1 MPELQH
7 HFRLGKM
14 NKDLDERLVNNGE
27 YRDALNIEIASSE
40 GSDVGS
46 VQNILG
52 NTIENVNVYNSDT
65 QAYTYWNSFN
75 SSTNTNY
82 LGLVNAKCIGS
93 VRDTENEKLYWFIA
107 STTADCIVEFN
118 QLTKEINPILVDTQN
133 VLKFSKTNLITG
145 INILE
150 GLMFWTDNLTEPKK
164 INISKFRKASNNVF
178 THTQIN
184 GGNFIEDHI
193 TLIKKSPLVAP
204 TIAMSKSK
212 RGGIIESSTSAK
224 FTTAAGEPMP
234 TTTAAI
240 SLTFTPAPNFKAGD
254 SIILSTSEDDANF
267 VDEIEV
273 RVKILSKV
281 SNSTF
286 SVKLQSVA
294 ETTPTEFTTWKA
306 VLELDDP
313 LFEFKF
319 PRFAYRYKYEDGEYS
334 CYSPFSEIAFL
345 ADEFDYSP
353 KKGYNLGMKNNVRSL
368 TVSDFIPSDIPYDV
382 KEVDILYKESNSNNV
397 YTVKTVD
404 TDDEEWTN
412 DALVIE
418 SEIIYAAIPGNQLLR
433 PWDNVPLKAK
443 AQEVIGNRLIFGNYT
458 QNYNLIDSNNQ
469 VIKPKFDV
477 NIQQDTSKIVTVK
490 SPAESIKSLRTY
502 QLGIV
507 YKDKYGRETPVLTDD
522 SGSKKLP
529 KKAAD
534 NYNQIKVKLTNP
546 TRPDWA
552 THFKYF
558 VKESSNEYYNLA
570 MDRWYNAEDDN
581 VWLSFPSSERNK
593 VQEDRFIILKKKH
606 DDDAFVQEE
615 AKYKVISISNEAPDF
630 LKETKKSKGTMTTNF
645 QSTGFPQKDFQFV
658 DIDHT
663 EFETETFGVGEGTNP
678 EIISQQDLFIRFKA
692 GSNRS
697 KYYDVVN
704 FAKLAGPERYRIT
717 IDGSFKEDVSF
728 AGTFASPASGLQ
740 IEIAQKIIERK
751 PEFTGRFFVKVYKDQ
766 ALTDNILTDK
776 QQQTSFSI
784 IAKTTVFRIKASPNS
799 KSFWRNKDKGN
810 GDIGAGWFID
820 NNNGYRY
827 HTAGGGTIDP
837 LSTLEGKVAGA
848 QGSGYGVVAGKKTIS
863 ISYHWFGPTIQKS
876 AWDGYWK
883 AFPGNN
889 TDVELQWVDMVN
901 AMETDGSKFRFSADP
916 DGTVYEIKKHLRTHI
931 AAYKSSGN
939 RGKLGSMRVVRFTLA
954 LDKPIK
960 WSPETQVT
968 GIDSK
973 ANATGLEFLSPYQD
987 NAEFT
992 SDNPAIWET
1001 EPLEDVGLDLYYE
1014 ASPAYPIADHNL
1026 EKTLPWSNCFSF
1038 GNGVESNRIR
1048 DDFNAVQIDKG
1059 AKVSTILAEQ
1069 YKQEVKKTGLI
1080 FSDIFNSTSGINR
1093 TNQFLIAEP
1102 ITKDLNPYYGGIQK
1116 LYSRT
1121 RDGDLITLCEDKSL
1135 KILADKDAL
1144 YNADGN
1150 ANLTSVNR
1158 VLGQAIPYVGEF
1170 GISKNPESFAQFGF
1184 RSYWVDK
1191 NRGVVL
1197 RLSNDGLEPISKKG
1211 MADFFKDNLAAS
1223 SSVIGSFDNTKS
1235 AYHITLNN
1243 KTVTYKE
1250 TVSGWTTRASFLQE
1264 NGISLN
1270 NKFYSF
1276 KDGNIWAHYTNPL
1289 RNNFY
1294 GTQYNSSIKLLI
1306 NDAPS
1311 VVKSFTAL
1319 NYEGS
1324 QAVQYTYDIDSGDGE
1339 TDSQTKTKSGWFVN
1353 SITTDQQT
1361 GSIREFKNKEGKW
1374 FNYIKGDTTTLS
1386 NLDTKEFSV
1395 QGIGNPSVVGA
1406 LTPQYVITVTDTGD
1420 QD

>member
-1 MPELQH
+1 MPELKH

-27 YRDALNIEIASSE
+27 YRDALNIEVDSSE

-52 NTIENVNVYNSDT
+52 NTIENVNTYNSDT
-65 QAYTYWNSFN
+65 LAYTYWGSSF
-75 SSTNTNY
+75 
-82 LGLVNAKCIGS
+82 GLSNATCIG
-93 VRDTENEKLYWFIA
+93 VIRDTENEKIYWFVT
-107 STTADCIVEFN
+107 SDTADCIIEFN
-118 QLTKEINPILVDTQN
+118 QITKEITPILVDTQSILN
-133 VLKFSKTNLITG
+133 FSSTNLITG

-150 GLMFWTDNLTEPKK
+150 GLLFWTDNLHEPKK
-164 INISKFRKASNNVF
+164 INISTFKTASNNTF

-184 GGNFIEDHI
+184 SGNFIEDHI
-193 TLIKKSPLVAP
+193 TLIKKSPLNAP
-204 TIAMSKSK
+204 TIAMSLSK
-212 RGGIIESSTSAK
+212 RGGIIESSTSK
-224 FTTAAGEPMP
+224 NFTSGGEPLP
-234 TTTAAI
+234 TTTPA
-240 SLTFTPAPNFKAGD
+240 FTLSFNPAPNFLVGD
-254 SIILSTSEDDANF
+254 TIILSSSEDDANF
-267 VDEIEV
+267 EDEIEV
-273 RVKILSKV
+273 RVKITSII
-281 SNSTF
+281 SNTQF
-286 SVKLQSVA
+286 SVTLQSVSDLV
-294 ETTPTEFTTWKA
+294 PTETIVFKA
-306 VLELDDP
+306 VLEQEEP

-334 CYSPFSEIAFL
+334 CYSPFSEVAFL
-345 ADEFDYSP
+345 PSEFDYNP
-353 KKGYNLGMKNNVRSL
+353 KKGYNLGMTNNVRSL
-368 TVSDFIPSDIPYDV
+368 TVSNFKPSDIPYDV
-382 KEVDILYKESNSNNV
+382 KEVDLLYKESNSTNV
-397 YTVKTVD
+397 YTVKTFDVD
-404 TDDEEWTN
+404 DKEWASN
-412 DALVIE
+412 SFNIE
-418 SEIIYAAIPGNQLLR
+418 SEIIYATLPSNQMLR
-433 PWDNVPLKAK
+433 PWDNIPMKAK
-443 AQEVIGNRLIFGNYT
+443 AQEVIGNRIIFGNYT
-458 QNYNLIDSNNQ
+458 QNYDLVDYNNA
-469 VIKPKFDV
+469 VVKPKF
-477 NIQQDTSKIVTVK
+477 NIIIEQPTDKVVTVK
-490 SPAESIKSLRTY
+490 LPGKSIKSLRTY
-502 QLGIV
+502 QLGVV

-522 SGSKKLP
+522 SGSKKIG
-529 KKAAD
+529 KKSAD
-534 NYNQIKVKLTNP
+534 NYNNIKVKLTNP
-546 TRPDWA
+546 THPSWA

-558 VKESSNEYYNLA
+558 IKEPSNEYYNLA

-593 VQEDRFIILKKKH
+593 VQEDRFLILKKKH
-606 DDDAFVQEE
+606 DSDVFVTGEN
-615 AKYKVISISNEAPDF
+615 KYKVIAISNEAPDF
-630 LKETKKSKGTMTTNF
+630 LKESHKGKGTMETNF
-645 QSTGFPQKDFQFV
+645 LNSGFPIKDGKFV
-658 DIDHT
+658 DVGDV
-663 EFETETFGVGEGTNP
+663 EFEEETFGVGEGQNP
-678 EIISQQDLFIRFKA
+678 EIISMQDLYIRFKS
-692 GSNRS
+692 GNNVS
-697 KYYDVVN
+697 KYYEVVSFSKISN
-704 FAKLAGPERYRIT
+704 PDRYRIT
-717 IDGSFKEDVSF
+717 IDKVFKEDVSF
-728 AGTFASPASGLQ
+728 AGSFASPASGLSL
-740 IEIAQKIIERK
+740 EISQLVIERK
-751 PEFTGRFFVKVYKDQ
+751 PEFTGRFFVKIYKDQ
-766 ALTDNILTDK
+766 LLEENILSKTD
-776 QQQTSFSI
+776 QQTSYGI
-784 IAKTTVFRIKASPNS
+784 IAKEKVFLISNKGNS
-799 KSFWRNKDKGN
+799 SSFWRNKNKGN
-810 GDIGAGWFID
+810 GDVNAGWFID
-820 NNNGYRY
+820 KNNSYDGVKN
-827 HTAGGGTIDP
+827 GGGSLDATKRRDGKL
-837 LSTLEGKVAGA
+837 LSAKNA
-848 QGSGYGVVAGKKTIS
+848 GYGVKAGNKTIS
-863 ISYHWFGPTIQKS
+863 ISYHWFGGKDRN
-876 AWDGYWK
+876 AWDAVWDKFPSDEEDRQYSDIVK
-883 AFPGNN
+883 ALEN
-889 TDVELQWVDMVN
+889 
-901 AMETDGSKFRFSADP
+901 DGSKFRFSDDP
-916 DGTVYEIKKHLRTHI
+916 TKTVYEVKKHLKI
-931 AAYKSSGN
+931 KAVAYDKGGTKI
-939 RGKLGSMRVVRFTLA
+939 GKFSSMRVIRWTLA

-960 WSPETQVT
+960 WSPETNVS
-968 GIDSK
+968 GITSK
-973 ANATGLEFLSPYQD
+973 ANGTGLEFLTPYND
-987 NAEFT
+987 DAEFT
-992 SDNPAIWET
+992 TDNPAIWET
-1001 EPLEDVGLDLYYE
+1001 EPLEDIGLDLYYE
-1014 ASPAYPIADHNL
+1014 ASNAIPIAEHGTSHVL
-1026 EKTLPWSNCFSF
+1026 GWSNCYSF

-1059 AKVSTILAEQ
+1059 PKVSTILAEQ

-1080 FSDIFNSTSGINR
+1080 FSGIFNSTTGINR

-1197 RLSNDGLEPISKKG
+1197 RLSNDGLEPISRKG
-1211 MADFFKDNLAAS
+1211 MADFFKDNLAAA

-1235 AYHITLNN
+1235 AYHVTLNN

-1250 TVSGWTTRASFLQE
+1250 TVGGWTTRASFLQE

-1406 LTPQYVITVTDTGD
+1406 LTPQYVITVADTGD

>member
-133 VLKFSKTNLITG
+133 VLKFTKTNLITG

-658 DIDHT
+658 DIDHV

-717 IDGSFKEDVSF
+717 IDGAFKEDVSF
-728 AGTFASPASGLQ
+728 AGTFANPASGLQ

-799 KSFWRNKDKGN
+799 KNFWRNKDKGN

-827 HTAGGGTIDP
+827 HSHGGGTIDP
-837 LSTLEGKVAGA
+837 LSKLEGKVAGA

-863 ISYHWFGPTIQKS
+863 ISYHWFGGTFKS
-876 AWDGYWK
+876 SWDGYWK

-901 AMETDGSKFRFSADP
+901 AMETDGSKFRFSDDP

-931 AAYKSSGN
+931 VAYKYGS
-939 RGKLGSMRVVRFTLA
+939 RTGKYGSMRVVRFTLA

-960 WSPETQVT
+960 WSPETQIT

-1144 YNADGN
+1144 FNADGN
-1150 ANLTSVNR
+1150 ANLTSVSR

-1170 GISKNPESFAQFGF
+1170 GISKNPESFVQYGF
-1184 RSYWVDK
+1184 RSYWADK

-1197 RLSNDGLEPISKKG
+1197 RLSNDGLEPISNKG
-1211 MADFFKDNLAAS
+1211 MGDFFKDNLALATD
-1223 SSVIGSFDNTKS
+1223 VVGSYDNNKGCFNL
-1235 AYHITLNN
+1235 TLNN
-1243 KTVTYKE
+1243 ETVSYKE
-1250 TVSGWTTRASFLQE
+1250 TVGGWTSRKSFILE
-1264 NGISLN
+1264 NGLSLN
-1270 NKFYSF
+1270 NIYYTF
-1276 KDGNIWAHYTNPL
+1276 KDGDIWKNNSNAI

-1294 GTQYNSSIKLLI
+1294 GTQYTSKIKLLV
-1306 NDAPS
+1306 NDAPNI
-1311 VVKSFTAL
+1311 VKSFNTI

-1324 QAVQYTYDIDSGDGE
+1324 QAVKYTYDIDSTDGE
-1339 TDSQTKTKSGWFVN
+1339 VDSQTKVKSGWFAS
-1353 SITTDQQT
+1353 SIRTDLQT
-1361 GSIREFKNKEGKW
+1361 GSIKEFVEKEGKW

-1395 QGIGNPSVVGA
+1395 QGIGKPSAVGNIVQQF
-1406 LTPQYVITVTDTGD
+1406 TITVSDTGD